1 MNLQSGPITFTF
13 IVGTLLLNLRFL
25 SLPRILVLSLLL
37 TAVSPAF
44 VLADDIC
51 GWGTSTK
58 WKVKM
63 HLTQVLS
70 KSGILQS
77 GPDCTANY
85 VLALDHVSDVRGEF
99 ISSGTPG
106 QYQGDLTSTEV
117 VNNMMD
123 IPFTGRPECSY
134 GNVYFTEIGTGEG
147 AESAVPFTIDTAMG
161 KYTIRFPHTGV
172 DIPFN
177 YITMYGGYS
186 GTLNK
191 EINGGFIIDYPGMV
205 LAESP
210 SDPVTT
216 LEFPLPGASPQII
229 TGETTFPHQQ
239 YPEIPVTWSWEL
251 TPDAGG
257 AEKELGAPGGMGKG
271 NGGDMA
277 PGAGYGAPSWTVN
290 MANLNIFITDTPLW
304 YKSPI
309 GPAVEVSFSYNS
321 KAVSNRFEPAGRNWQ
336 LNYESYL
343 APDPVSGDVTIYM
356 PDGRRDVYT
365 YDANTAKFTPPYRV
379 FNELT
384 VVAGDYRLAFPDG
397 TVYIYKVPSGQF
409 IWAFLT
415 EIRDPHYPTDP
426 SNKLT
431 LYWDPLPNSPW
442 GGKLNR
448 ITDALGRSTTFFH
461 NADNRIYSILDPFG
475 RTVSLT
481 YDSFGNLTRI
491 TDMGGFSS
499 SFSYDGC
506 GTIQT
511 ITTGNNKVT
520 FTSGFNSL
528 TVSDYMGS
536 ETFTLNPL
544 TGEASYQGANAA
556 AGSTYGY
563 TKTATPDGNSDITGF
578 QTPEGV
584 GFNYS
589 YDSKGNLLTQTLQ
602 GAAGNETSTFTYNSK
617 GKVTSVV
624 PPVGARTDITYAA
637 NAVDPLTVTQAG
649 LGTIT
654 ATYNTTHDI
663 LSLTD
668 RMGLAKTFTFNLSG
682 QPTSSLGAGILTS
695 FSYDSNKQLTGI
707 TRAGTAVGSYSYDTI
722 GRLASYTDQNGFT
735 LQRS

>member
-1 MNLQSGPITFTF
+1 
-13 IVGTLLLNLRFL
+13 
-25 SLPRILVLSLLL
+25 
-37 TAVSPAF
+37 
-44 VLADDIC
+44 
-51 GWGTSTK
+51 
-58 WKVKM
+58 
-63 HLTQVLS
+63 
-70 KSGILQS
+70 
-77 GPDCTANY
+77 
-85 VLALDHVSDVRGEF
+85 
-99 ISSGTPG
+99 
-106 QYQGDLTSTEV
+106 
-117 VNNMMD
+117 
-123 IPFTGRPECSY
+123 
-134 GNVYFTEIGTGEG
+134 
-147 AESAVPFTIDTAMG
+147 
-161 KYTIRFPHTGV
+161 
-172 DIPFN
+172 
-177 YITMYGGYS
+177 
-186 GTLNK
+186 
-191 EINGGFIIDYPGMV
+191 
-205 LAESP
+205 
-210 SDPVTT
+210 
-216 LEFPLPGASPQII
+216 
-229 TGETTFPHQQ
+229 
-239 YPEIPVTWSWEL
+239 
-251 TPDAGG
+251 
-257 AEKELGAPGGMGKG
+257 
-271 NGGDMA
+271 
-277 PGAGYGAPSWTVN
+277 
-290 MANLNIFITDTPLW
+290 
-304 YKSPI
+304 
-309 GPAVEVSFSYNS
+309 VEVSFSYNS

-624 PPVGARTDITYAA
+624 PPVGARTDLTYAA

-735 LQRS
+735 LQRSYNNLDDLVSISYPDSSSASFIRSTTVPHLLDSMTDQAGRTTSYFYNPHSQLREILDPIGGRTRFTYDAAGHASQLTDPNDNVTYFSYNKDNRLTRKQYADGSSIQFAYPHGRMTWASNARGTTSTYSYDRNGTC